1 MAGRLMRG
9 LVVCGLVLSW
19 NLSAGEQLA
28 AADSD
33 TEIVRRINQLV
44 RQAWVDNEVTPSER
58 STDGEFARR
67 VSLDIVGRIPRYERL
82 LEFTASEEPEKRQAF
97 VEQLLDDTAY
107 VRNWTS
113 LWGNLLIGRGNGR
126 AGLDRWLR
134 RALARNIPYREFV
147 RELVAAEGASRENG
161 AVNFLVRHL
170 NNDAVPATSV
180 TARVFLGMQVQCT
193 QCHNH
198 PFNDWKQS
206 QFWGMNAFFR
216 GTARRNGPERG
227 QFRLVDEART
237 DVVYFEKRSGLMQ
250 ATVRQFVDG
259 TRVPMSATAKPRRQ
273 LADLMVDAATPYLS
287 RAIVNRMWGHF
298 FGYGFTRP
306 VDDMGPHNPAS
317 NPELLDYLVD
327 QFRQSG
333 FDVKRLIRWI
343 TASQAYSLT
352 SQFGSG
358 NTVDNPDAG
367 ETPLFSRMYLK
378 QFRAEQLYDSLIV
391 ATAADRAGRSA
402 EAAESQRRT
411 WLQQFVQTFGTDE
424 NDQRTTFN
432 GTIPQA
438 LVLMNGSLVDSAVNG
453 GQGGFLQRVLDAQD
467 GDLDKKNPRRRAASR
482 RTASKNKS
490 ARMPAKIEALFL
502 AALARKPSQDELE
515 AIDVVFQEAENQDP
529 VDGLR
534 NVFWAILNSNE
545 FITNH

>member
-1 MAGRLMRG
+1 MASCLMRG
-9 LVVCGLVLSW
+9 LMSCGLMLSW
-19 NLSAGEQLA
+19 ILCAGEQLA

-44 RQAWVDNEVTPSER
+44 RQAWVDNEVQPSVR

-67 VSLDIVGRIPRYERL
+67 VSLDIVGRIPRYEQL
-82 LEFTASEEPEKRQAF
+82 LEFTASEEPQKRQAF

-126 AGLDRWLR
+126 ADLDRWLR
-134 RALARNIPYREFV
+134 RALARNMPYRDFV
-147 RELVAAEGASRENG
+147 RELVAAEGTNRENG
-161 AVNFLVRHL
+161 AVSFLARHL

-216 GTARRNGPERG
+216 GTARGNAGERG
-227 QFRLVDEART
+227 QFRLVDQPST

-259 TRVPMSATAKPRRQ
+259 TRVPMNATAKPRRQ
-273 LADLMVDAATPYLS
+273 LAELIVDEATPYLS

-306 VDDMGPHNPAS
+306 VDDMGPHNPPS
-317 NPELLDYLVD
+317 HPELLDYLVD
-327 QFRQSG
+327 QFAQAG

-343 TASQAYSLT
+343 TASEAYSLT
-352 SQFGSG
+352 SRFGPG
-358 NTVDNPDAG
+358 NTIDNPDAG

-402 EAAESQRRT
+402 EAAESQRRA

-424 NDQRTTFN
+424 NDQRTNFN

-453 GQGGFLQRVLDAQD
+453 GPGGFLQRVLDAQD
-467 GDLDKKNPRRRAASR
+467 GDLNKKNPPRRSASR
-482 RTASKNKS
+482 RSASKSKTP
-490 ARMPAKIEALFL
+490 RMPAKIEALFL
-502 AALARKPSQDELE
+502 AALARKPSANELE
-515 AIDVVFQEAENQDP
+515 AIDLVFQEAENRDP
-529 VDGLR
+529 VEGLR